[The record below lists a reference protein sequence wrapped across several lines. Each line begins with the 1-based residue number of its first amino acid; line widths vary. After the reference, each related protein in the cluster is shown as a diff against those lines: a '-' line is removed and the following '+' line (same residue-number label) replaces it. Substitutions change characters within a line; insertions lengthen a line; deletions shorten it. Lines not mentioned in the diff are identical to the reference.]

1 MEFKAGGP
9 LDFNLIVV
17 YICIMPTVSKSD
29 FFFDRST
36 NEIAESFYSVVSN
49 ALKNRKANNLPVV
62 YKNSMCIKK
71 NQFIHEYAD
80 GRKFL
85 ISQDINTS
93 EETIIKE
100 F

>member
-1 MEFKAGGP
+1 
-9 LDFNLIVV
+9 
-17 YICIMPTVSKSD
+17 
-29 FFFDRST
+29 
-36 NEIAESFYSVVSN
+36 
-49 ALKNRKANNLPVV
+49 
-62 YKNSMCIKK
+62 MCIKK